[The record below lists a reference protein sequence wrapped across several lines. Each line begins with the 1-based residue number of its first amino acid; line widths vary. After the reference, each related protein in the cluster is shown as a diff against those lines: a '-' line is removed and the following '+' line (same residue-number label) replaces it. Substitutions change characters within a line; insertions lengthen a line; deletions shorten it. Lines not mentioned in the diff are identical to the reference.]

1 MIEYTDTAIIIPLAD
16 VEIPDVPDHGQL
28 PRPSGYLGTESG
40 ADESLLT
47 AAGNALWVHA
57 RAQKIRH
64 EHAVQD
70 AQRFEVLVDVVR
82 SALGERAR
90 LMSATALRDIAA
102 GLDADSRIK
111 TGRWD
116 IPLPTPGGES

>member
-16 VEIPDVPDHGQL
+16 VVVPEAEDHGQL
-28 PRPSGYLGTESG
+28 PKPSGYLGTEGG
-40 ADESLLT
+40 ADESILT
-47 AAGNALWVHA
+47 AAGNALWVRNRAERLRQEQAVEDA
-57 RAQKIRH
+57 R
-64 EHAVQD
+64 
-70 AQRFEVLVDVVR
+70 RFEVIVDVVR
-82 SALGERAR
+82 VALGERAR

-116 IPLPTPGGES
+116 IPLPTPEDES